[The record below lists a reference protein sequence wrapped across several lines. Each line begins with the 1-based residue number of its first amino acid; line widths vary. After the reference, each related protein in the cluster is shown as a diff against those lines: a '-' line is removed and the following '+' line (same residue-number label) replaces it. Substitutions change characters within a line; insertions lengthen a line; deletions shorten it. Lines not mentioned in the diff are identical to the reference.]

1 MPLDTAPAD
10 LSRSDAR
17 RRGILD
23 VARAVFLA
31 RGYAAT
37 SMSEIASK
45 VGGSKGT
52 LYNYFSSKEELFSA
66 VIRETCR
73 GLAETYFDPLPPIGE
88 GKPVRESLI
97 DLGVSLMDFLQTPEI
112 VAMHRL
118 VSGEVGRFPE
128 VGPIFYEAGT
138 KVGIVR
144 FTEYFETAIAD
155 GRFPPGDAQM
165 LGQRLKDLVM
175 SDLYLRLQWGVL
187 EHIGAADLR
196 EHVDQSVQ
204 IFLAA
209 FAPELG
215 RPISS

>member
-1 MPLDTAPAD
+1 MALETTPAE
-10 LSRSDAR
+10 SNRSDAR

-23 VARAVFLA
+23 VAREVFLV

-37 SMSEIASK
+37 SMSEIAAK

-52 LYNYFSSKEELFSA
+52 LYNYFRSKEELFSA
-66 VIRETCR
+66 VIAETCR
-73 GLAETYFDPLPPIGE
+73 GLASTYFDPLPPIGE
-88 GKPVRESLI
+88 SKPVRDSLV
-97 DLGVSLMDFLQTPEI
+97 DLGVSLMEFLQTPEI

-128 VGPIFYEAGT
+128 VGPIFYEAGP
-138 KVGIVR
+138 KVGIAR
-144 FTEYFETAIAD
+144 FTAYFEQAIAE
-155 GRFPPGDAQM
+155 GRFPPGDALV

-187 EHIGAADLR
+187 DPIGPAELH
-196 EHVDQSVQ
+196 EHVVQSVQ

-209 FAPELG
+209 FAPRLA
-215 RPISS
+215 

>member
-1 MPLDTAPAD
+1 MALDATPAD

-23 VARAVFLA
+23 VAREVFLA

-37 SMSEIASK
+37 SMSEIAAK
-45 VGGSKGT
+45 VGGSKAT
-52 LYNYFSSKEELFSA
+52 LYNYFRSKEELFSA
-66 VIRETCR
+66 VIAETCR
-73 GLAETYFDPLPPIGE
+73 GLASTYFDPLAPIGE
-88 GKPVRESLI
+88 GKPVRESLV
-97 DLGVSLMDFLQTPEI
+97 DLGVSLMEFLQTPEI

-128 VGPIFYEAGT
+128 IGPIFFTAGPE
-138 KVGIVR
+138 VGIRR
-144 FTEYFETAIAD
+144 FTAYFEQAIAD
-155 GRFPPGDAQM
+155 GRFPPGDAEV

-187 EHIGAADLR
+187 DHIGADALR
-196 EHVDQSVQ
+196 EHVAQSVQ

-209 FAPELG
+209 FAPQLA
-215 RPISS
+215 